1 VPNAPRWKKS
11 RISTADAIIRR
22 AKEKRTSWMSDQM
35 TVRKQNMRPPEAT
48 MRKQTDAPLFPF
60 WVEDRGLSFFLAFLV
75 LITIFVPMFR
85 LSRSWRIGMDLI
97 FALMLF
103 SGAIATI
110 RHRVFMYLIVALTV
124 LEFTADLIVEFN
136 PSLGHCGW
144 DTALKVSGLTILV
157 VMTLRHTF
165 RPGRVSVHRVM
176 GGVAA
181 YLLIGLTWAF
191 GYKLLMQERP
201 DAIYFQSSFAF
212 AGTPTGLAT
221 IPTGEPSRLIY
232 FSFATLTS
240 VSYGDAYPIHRVARS
255 LAMAEALIG
264 QLYPAILIATLVGMT
279 LQARSSA
286 EMGG

>member
-1 VPNAPRWKKS
+1 MANWNGPNFRV
-11 RISTADAIIRR
+11 DALLGRYRDYSPESLYVSDRR
-22 AKEKRTSWMSDQM
+22 ADCPG
-35 TVRKQNMRPPEAT
+35 V
-48 MRKQTDAPLFPF
+48 
-60 WVEDRGLSFFLAFLV
+60 
-75 LITIFVPMFR
+75 
-85 LSRSWRIGMDLI
+85 
-97 FALMLF
+97 
-103 SGAIATI
+103 
-110 RHRVFMYLIVALTV
+110 H
-124 LEFTADLIVEFN
+124 
-136 PSLGHCGW
+136 
-144 DTALKVSGLTILV
+144 SGLDRRIQPIARQLGLGYGTEGIWPG
-157 VMTLRHTF
+157 HSGGHDAEAHF
-165 RPGRVSVHRVM
+165 RPGPVSVHRVM

-286 EMGG
+286 EM